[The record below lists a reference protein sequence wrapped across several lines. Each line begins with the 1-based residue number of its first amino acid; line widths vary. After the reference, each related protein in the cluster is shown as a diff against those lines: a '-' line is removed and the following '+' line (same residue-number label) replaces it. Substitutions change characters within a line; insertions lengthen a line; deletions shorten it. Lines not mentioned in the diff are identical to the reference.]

1 MNIVQPKKVLAA
13 IIATTLGAFT
23 GTAHE
28 QCSLPNDSVEI
39 FAYSQADGAG
49 GMKFA
54 IKCCNSGKWNPFADS
69 RTILSSDFG
78 SWGPGKRMF
87 FPVIAYDDANGMWGV
102 TFNPD
107 KAKTVLAYT
116 TSPNLTNWVPQEYSA
131 TANPRTLPS
140 SFRMGTPAT
149 ETVGDNTYSGS
160 ILKVPAAPLRNY
172 LTSMKAGDR
181 KWGKH
186 SQTTADDNERFKDL
200 EPLNLSVR
208 LQPHHSK
215 PISDKLMGIFF
226 EDINYAADG
235 GLYGELVQN
244 RDFEYGPADHSRD
257 NWDSMYA
264 WSFKGNGTYKS
275 TIETENPIHANNAHY
290 LSLDIIKPGI
300 ALYNTGYDGIPVKKG
315 ENYNFSIKANATTGN
330 TIEVSL
336 VTPAGK
342 TIATKNIKI
351 AAGDAWQNA
360 ESVLTAKESC
370 DSATLRILPKKKGA
384 INLDMIS
391 LFPENTFKHRK
402 NGLRAD
408 LAQTLADLKPQF
420 VRFPGGCVAHG
431 NGIDNIYDW
440 KGSIGDLEARKGM
453 GNLWGYHQTR
463 GLGYYEYFLFCE
475 DINAEPLPVLAAGVP
490 CQNSAWKAHHSC
502 DVFTSEGQQGG
513 IPMEEMDAYVQ
524 DILDLIEYANGDV
537 NTRWGAERAK
547 AGHPEP
553 FNLKYIGIGNEDLIT
568 DAFKERFLMIYNA
581 IKKAY
586 PEMIVVGT
594 VGPFYEGPDYEE
606 GWRFAVENN
615 IPIVDE
621 HYYVSP
627 GWLIHNQDYY
637 DKYRRGG
644 TKVYLGEY
652 ASHMDGRPSNL
663 EVALSDALYLTS
675 VERNADV
682 VEMSSYAPLLAKKNH
697 TQWRP
702 DLIYFD
708 NTDIN
713 LTPDYYVQR
722 MYGQNSGT
730 TYVPAISNLDS
741 DNEEVKV
748 RVGTSTVID
757 PETGDLIVKLVNML
771 PVEVN
776 TNLQSTENLKSG
788 KVNFTLLT
796 GTPGSTQVEPVEGA
810 IDFTGTYVMPPY
822 SFTVLRFPNN

>member
-1 MNIVQPKKVLAA
+1 MNIVQSKKIVAA
-13 IIATTLGAFT
+13 IVATTIGAFSIN
-23 GTAHE
+23 AQE
-28 QCSLPNDSVEI
+28 QCSLQKDSVEI
-39 FAYSQADGAG
+39 FVYSQPDGTG
-49 GMKFA
+49 GMKIA
-54 IKCCNSGKWNPFADS
+54 TKCSHSGEWKPFADN
-69 RTILSSDFG
+69 RTVLSSDFG
-78 SWGPGKRMF
+78 AWGSAKRMF
-87 FPVIAYDDANGMWGV
+87 FPVIAYDDNNQMWGV

-116 TSPNLTNWVPQEYSA
+116 TSPNLTNWMPQEYSSA
-131 TANPRTLPS
+131 ANARTLPS

-149 ETVGDNTYSGS
+149 ETVGEKTYSGS
-160 ILKVPAAPLRNY
+160 ILKVPAAPLKSY
-172 LTSMKAGDR
+172 LTAMNAGNR
-181 KWGKH
+181 RGAQYA
-186 SQTTADDNERFKDL
+186 QTTAGDKDRFKDL
-200 EPLNLSVR
+200 KPLNMTVR

-244 RDFEYGPADHSRD
+244 RDFEYSAADHSRQ

-264 WSFKGNGTYKS
+264 WSFKGNGNYKS
-275 TIETENPIHANNAHY
+275 EIATENPIHPNNAHY
-290 LSLDIIKPGI
+290 LALDITKPGV

-315 ENYNFSIKANATTGN
+315 ENYNFSIKTKAPSANSL
-330 TIEVSL
+330 EVSL
-336 VTPAGK
+336 VSPAGK
-342 TIATKNIKI
+342 TIASKSVNIP
-351 AAGDAWQNA
+351 AGSDWKSIEA
-360 ESVLTAKESC
+360 VLTAKESC
-370 DSATLRILPKKKGA
+370 DSTTLRILPKKKGT

-391 LFPENTFKHRK
+391 LFPENTFKGRK

-431 NGIDNIYDW
+431 NGVDNIYDW
-440 KGSIGDLEARKGM
+440 KGSIGDLEARKGV

-475 DINAEPLPVLAAGVP
+475 DIDAEPLPVLAAGVP

-502 DVFTSEGQQGG
+502 DLLTAEGQQGG
-513 IPMEEMDAYVQ
+513 IPMSEMDAYVQ

-537 NTRWGAERAK
+537 STKWGAERAK

-568 DAFKERFLMIYNA
+568 DAFKTRFLMIYNA

-652 ASHMDGRPSNL
+652 ASHMNGRPSNL
-663 EVALSDALYLTS
+663 EVALTDALYLTA
-675 VERNADV
+675 VERNGDV

-697 TQWRP
+697 TQWVP

-708 NTDIN
+708 NTNIN

-730 TYVPAISNLDS
+730 TYVPAITNLDTDS
-741 DNEEVKV
+741 EEVKV
-748 RVGTSTVID
+748 RVGISTVVD
-757 PETGDLIVKLVNML
+757 PETGDIIVKLVNML

-776 TNLQSTENLKSG
+776 TNLQSTESLKSG

-796 GTPGSTQVEPVEGA
+796 GTPEGTQVAPIEGV
-810 IDFTGTYVMPPY
+810 IDFTGDYVMPPY
-822 SFTVLRFPNN
+822 SFTVLRFPNK